1 MSSPKGETERGDQRP
16 EALIICDSPTTG
28 GRLSRYASGPID
40 HRFHDALRPRLRAVP
55 ILGFGLLD
63 PSLVSTKI
71 AYGLALILI
80 AVGLLSSTL
89 HLGNPQRAWRAL
101 SQWRSSW
108 LSREGFL
115 AIATFVPLLWSAWAA
130 VVDSRYEPLPGIAGA
145 LLAGITVYC
154 TSMIY
159 ASLKSVQ
166 AWHTPLTPLCYLL
179 FAGLGGSLLGVFFA
193 MAGGDASMLLP
204 VMALAFSI
212 AAWTAKIAWL
222 RRVDRMA
229 PLSTPESAT
238 GLGKIGRVRLFE
250 RPHMTENYL
259 TREMGFRVARKHAAK
274 LRRLAFLL
282 GGLLPGAIAFL
293 LSVTG
298 ASGGAASLGAAF
310 AVLSYVIGM
319 VAERWLFFA
328 EARHAV
334 MNYYGE

>member
-1 MSSPKGETERGDQRP
+1 MHP
-16 EALIICDSPTTG
+16 ALSIIVFTT
-28 GRLSRYASGPID
+28 LSGLGYGLVA
-40 HRFHDALRPRLRAVP
+40 
-55 ILGFGLLD
+55 ILGLGLLD

-89 HLGNPQRAWRAL
+89 HLCNPQRAWRAL
-101 SQWRSSW
+101 SQWWSSW

-179 FAGLGGSLLGVFFA
+179 FAGLGGS
-193 MAGGDASMLLP
+193 LLP

-310 AVLSYVIGM
+310 AVLSYGIGM
-319 VAERWLFFA
+319 VVERWLFFA